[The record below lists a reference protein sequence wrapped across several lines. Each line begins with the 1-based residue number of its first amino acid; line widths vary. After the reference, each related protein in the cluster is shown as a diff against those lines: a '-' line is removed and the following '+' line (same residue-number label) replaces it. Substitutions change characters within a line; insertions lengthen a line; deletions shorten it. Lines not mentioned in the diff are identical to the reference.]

1 MKEAILYYSGE
12 TLESKIKELKGKLK
26 SASTEE
32 KQFLESD
39 IKKYELGLKG
49 EKKILYE
56 LKHSHVPMYI
66 LHDLNITYKNYSA
79 QIDYVIFTRKNCF
92 IFESKSLFGNILIDE
107 NGDFFRVYNR
117 KKTALYS
124 PITQLNRHVDIIK
137 EFIYDESGLVGKL
150 FIKSNFDNYYRDAV
164 VLTNEFTQIKC
175 LYPEYKNKV
184 IRLDKVVDYIKKEDK
199 FSHNLPD
206 SESKIKEIC
215 DKLISLTNKNVNDEI
230 NTTDIDIDED
240 LFNLNVI
247 LKNKLKKYR
256 YNKANSLNYK
266 PYFIFNDKTLNDL
279 VKKKP
284 SNLDE
289 LKDIVG
295 ISTIKIDKYGK
306 DILRI
311 INS

>member
-12 TLESKIKELKGKLK
+12 TLENKIKELKEKLK
-26 SASTEE
+26 SATTEE

-107 NGDFFRVYNR
+107 NGDFLRVYNR

-137 EFIYDESGLVGKL
+137 QFIYDESGLVGKL

-256 YNKANSLNYK
+256 YNKANALNYK

-295 ISTIKIDKYGK
+295 ISSIKINKYGK
-306 DILRI
+306 DILKI
-311 INS
+311 INN

>member
-12 TLESKIKELKGKLK
+12 TLENKIKELKEKLK
-26 SASTEE
+26 SATTEE

-92 IFESKSLFGNILIDE
+92 IFESKSLVGNILIDE
-107 NGDFFRVYNR
+107 NGDFLRVYNR

-137 EFIYDESGLVGKL
+137 QFIYDESGLVGKL

-164 VLTNEFTQIKC
+164 VLTNELTQIKC

-215 DKLISLTNKNVNDEI
+215 DKLISLTNNNVNDEI
-230 NTTDIDIDED
+230 NTTDIDINED
-240 LFNLNVI
+240 IYNLNVI

-256 YNKANSLNYK
+256 YNKANALNYK

-295 ISTIKIDKYGK
+295 ISSIKINKYGK
-306 DILRI
+306 DILKI
-311 INS
+311 INN

>member
-12 TLESKIKELKGKLK
+12 TLENKIKELKEKLK
-26 SASTEE
+26 SATTEE

-137 EFIYDESGLVGKL
+137 QFIYDESGLVGKL

-164 VLTNEFTQIKC
+164 VLTNELTQIKC

-199 FSHNLPD
+199 YSHNLPD
-206 SESKIKEIC
+206 SEGKIKEMC
-215 DKLISLTNKNVNDEI
+215 DKLISLTNNNVNDEV
-230 NTTDIDIDED
+230 NTTELNIDED
-240 LFNLNVI
+240 IYNLNEL

-256 YNKANSLNYK
+256 YNKAVSLKYK

-289 LKDIVG
+289 LKNVIG
-295 ISTIKIDKYGK
+295 ISSIKINKYGK